1 MKKSMHAK
9 RMDRANKRRKVSKL
23 NLVSLMDIF
32 TILVFF
38 LLVNSSDVE
47 VLQNNKD
54 IKLPD
59 SIAEQ
64 KPDEE
69 LVVTV
74 SKDSI
79 LVGGRKVAELSD
91 VNAESSAEIAGLK
104 EELNYLASRKPY
116 ADEEAEKLGRYVNI
130 MADKDTPYTLLKK
143 VMSTCAKADYRNISL
158 AVSQVPD
165 ASEPIVVGDT
175 ETVGG

>member
-1 MKKSMHAK
+1 MRQSMHAK
-9 RMDRANKRRKVSKL
+9 RMARNHRRANNAPKL

-54 IKLPD
+54 VELPK

-64 KPDEE
+64 KPETT

-74 SKDSI
+74 SAKDI
-79 LVGGRKVAELSD
+79 LVGGRKVAD
-91 VNAESSAEIAGLK
+91 VRPLLNSAEKEIPGLK
-104 EELNYLASRKPY
+104 KELEYLASRKPF
-116 ADEEAEKLGRYVNI
+116 ASPEAAAAGRDVTV
-130 MADKDTPYTLLKK
+130 MADASVPYTLLKK
-143 VMSTCAKADYRNISL
+143 IMTTCASTDYRNISL
-158 AVSQVPD
+158 AVSQVAD
-165 ASEPIVVGDT
+165 ESAKALQAE
-175 ETVGG
+175 VGGG

>member
-1 MKKSMHAK
+1 MKQSIHAK
-9 RMDRANKRRKVSKL
+9 RMARNHRRAAGAPKL

-54 IKLPD
+54 IELPK

-64 KPDEE
+64 KPDTA
-69 LVVTV
+69 LVIMV
-74 SKDSI
+74 SDKDI
-79 LVGGRKVAELSD
+79 LVGGRKVAD
-91 VNAESSAEIAGLK
+91 VGPALKSKEKEINGLK
-104 EELNYLASRKPY
+104 KELEYQASRKPY
-116 ADEEAEKLGRYVNI
+116 TNPEQAAKGRDITV
-130 MADKDTPYTLLKK
+130 MADASVPYTLLKK
-143 VMSTCAKADYRNISL
+143 VMTTCASTEFRNISL

-165 ASEPIVVGDT
+165 ESIDALQAQGEG
-175 ETVGG
+175 